1 MKIPSK
7 LKRILAQLGLLI
19 IAALIA
25 WQELHRP
32 PTIPSD
38 VYPYLTSLSPALVKQ
53 CINENRTSPTIV
65 LEELLAIRSTLP
77 EGEGLPLIDQL
88 KGSVPFSDLDWGAI
102 PQKIKRLFKGIG
114 KFSENILITSPAS
127 IDFPLLEK
135 RGLKIVSVRIVK
147 GVNADMRGPT
157 FLAKKELPLSVFV
170 EGELNN

>member
-19 IAALIA
+19 FVAIVA

-32 PTIPSD
+32 PTILSD

-77 EGEGLPLIDQL
+77 ESEAQPLIDQL
-88 KGSVPFSDLDWGAI
+88 KNYVPFSDIYWG
-102 PQKIKRLFKGIG
+102 
-114 KFSENILITSPAS
+114 
-127 IDFPLLEK
+127 
-135 RGLKIVSVRIVK
+135 
-147 GVNADMRGPT
+147 
-157 FLAKKELPLSVFV
+157 
-170 EGELNN
+170 